1 MTRKYLGEK
10 RFDPVV
16 TIALER
22 DATRHAPAIR
32 NLLERT
38 DHEFHPPLSHRDG
51 PTQTS
56 DLTPGAAG
64 SLDEYLQDLLGQPV
78 LLVVEGSNLVGLL
91 AFKPGYETSE
101 LAGYT
106 PATYVST
113 LVVDPDS
120 RRQGLAR
127 RLYHALFEGVPADTL
142 DAFVTTRTW
151 SENEGHL
158 ALLDELGFE
167 RITTLPDDRGDGID
181 TVYYAIAVDDFE
193 PVI

>member
-22 DATRHAPAIR
+22 DATRHAQAIR
-32 NLLERT
+32 NLLKRT

-56 DLTPGAAG
+56 DLTPDAAG
-64 SLDEYLQDLLGQPV
+64 SLDEYLRDLLDQPV
-78 LLVVEGSNLVGLL
+78 LLVVDGAALRGVL
-91 AFKPGYETSE
+91 AFKSGYETPE

-120 RRQGLAR
+120 RREGHAR
-127 RLYHALFEGVPADTL
+127 RLYHALFEAVPAGTL
-142 DAFVTTRTW
+142 DSFVATRTW

-158 ALLDELGFE
+158 GLLDELGFE
-167 RITTLPDDRGDGID
+167 RVWTLPDDRGDEIY
-181 TVYYAIAVDDFE
+181 TVYYAIAVGDFE